1 MNNKKIYTIVSS
13 VLFMSASVIAQE
25 KEANLGTETVEVVR
39 AYDAT
44 ISDAFKIKET
54 PDLEGDTDNKK
65 KEVIYRINSFPVAST
80 FIPEKGKAAEVEK
93 GSQLKA
99 FNNYILFGAGNYTN
113 LNGELFLSGQ
123 LDESSYVAGFLS
135 HFSTQGGVSGL
146 LLDDDYSK
154 TEGAL
159 IYGGQKQNFGWNA
172 KVGGMYQ
179 TANWYG
185 LPLDILDTEITKE
198 TLAKIN
204 PLHKYNNIYAE
215 AGFEFRNIPFTNLDI
230 HYNHFG
236 DDFSTSE
243 NRFWVKPKIKTA
255 FGTNVAQLGLVLD
268 YVGTTYKNTGLT
280 TGNMEFT
287 HLNLGVE
294 PSVVLRDEDYSV
306 QLGVGVYYNNGKVAG
321 KTENNIYIYPQVKA
335 SYDLVKNIVIAYA
348 GLEGGLKQNSYHSFV
363 EQNPFVS
370 PDLLVAPTDQKYN
383 GYVGMKGKLDHMI
396 SYNIKASY
404 TEERDKPLFML
415 NAWNSVT
422 ALKPYQYANSFGV
435 GYYDLRTLN
444 LFGELR
450 FDFEENVSMS
460 IYGEY
465 NNYST
470 DAEEAWNLPD
480 IKAGADFKF
489 DITDQ
494 WFAGVD
500 LYYVG
505 KRKDWYENADLM
517 QSKIV
522 NVKSYADFNLKVGY
536 RPTKNWTVFVKG
548 NNLLNDQYSQWSNFD
563 VQGIQVLGGAMYKF
577 DF

>member
-1 MNNKKIYTIVSS
+1 
-13 VLFMSASVIAQE
+13 
-25 KEANLGTETVEVVR
+25 
-39 AYDAT
+39 
-44 ISDAFKIKET
+44 
-54 PDLEGDTDNKK
+54 
-65 KEVIYRINSFPVAST
+65 
-80 FIPEKGKAAEVEK
+80 
-93 GSQLKA
+93 
-99 FNNYILFGAGNYTN
+99 
-113 LNGELFLSGQ
+113 
-123 LDESSYVAGFLS
+123 
-135 HFSTQGGVSGL
+135 
-146 LLDDDYSK
+146 
-154 TEGAL
+154 L

-185 LPLDILDTEITKE
+185 LPLDILNTEITKE

-268 YVGTTYKNTGLT
+268 YVGTTYKNTGLA

-287 HLNLGVE
+287 HLNLGAE

-415 NAWNSVT
+415 NAWNSVA

-450 FDFEENVSMS
+450 FDFEENVSMG

-505 KRKDWYENADLM
+505 KRKDWFENADLM
-517 QSKIV
+517 ESKIV
-522 NVKSYADFNLKVGY
+522 DVKSYADFNLKVGY
-536 RPTKNWTVFVKG
+536 RPTKNWTVFIKG

-563 VQGIQVLGGAMYKF
+563 VQGIQILGGAMYKF